1 MGILRRKVKSPDALP
16 ADARH
21 CAQCGRPSLKRTVA
35 TCPVELSG
43 KLAGRRIDVY
53 RVEMDKCRH
62 CGTLVPTAEG
72 KAKVDRC
79 TKKGIEFFL
88 KHLR

>member
-1 MGILRRKVKSPDALP
+1 M
-16 ADARH
+16 
-21 CAQCGRPSLKRTVA
+21 
-35 TCPVELSG
+35 
-43 KLAGRRIDVY
+43 
-53 RVEMDKCRH
+53 
-62 CGTLVPTAEG
+62 LVPTTEG